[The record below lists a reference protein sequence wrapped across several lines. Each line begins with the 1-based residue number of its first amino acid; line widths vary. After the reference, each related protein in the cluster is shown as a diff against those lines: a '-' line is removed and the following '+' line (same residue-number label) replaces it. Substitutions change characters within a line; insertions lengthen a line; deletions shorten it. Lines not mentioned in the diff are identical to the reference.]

1 MSSGIFVISL
11 DFELYWG
18 IRDHKKI
25 NDYYE
30 NLSGTSDA
38 VNDILHMFVEF
49 DISATWSTVGLLMA
63 NCKEEALLYSPTIKP
78 SYQNE
83 NLSPY
88 DYLSAGW
95 KTEFD
100 KFHFVKP
107 LINKIASTPKQRVG
121 SHTFSH
127 FYSMESGQTPE
138 QFEVDLASAR
148 NIAGKLNLNSLV
160 FPRNQCN
167 ESYLYL
173 LPKYGLDSY
182 RGNESSWLYSPA
194 AKSKHSILK
203 RLGRLIDSYIDIS
216 GPNTTSVKNI
226 KKTFPHNIPA
236 SRFLR
241 PFSKKLQLIEFF
253 KIRRIKKSMSHAA
266 KRGEVFHLWWHPH
279 NFGVN
284 SKENLSML
292 RDILLH
298 FKSLEKHHEMK
309 SLNMESLVALLKEE
323 KIYEQN

>member
-1 MSSGIFVISL
+1 MNSGTFVISL

-30 NLSGTSDA
+30 NLSGVSDA
-38 VNDILHMFVEF
+38 VNCILHIFNEF

-63 NCKEEALLYSPTIKP
+63 NCRNEALLFSPEIKP

-88 DYLSAGW
+88 DYLSLEW
-95 KTEFD
+95 KIEFD
-100 KFHFVKP
+100 NFHFVKP
-107 LINKIASTPKQRVG
+107 LINKITRTPKQRIG
-121 SHTFSH
+121 THTFSH
-127 FYSMESGQTPE
+127 FYSMESGQTLE
-138 QFEVDLASAR
+138 QFEADLASAI

-173 LPKYGLDSY
+173 LPKYGIDSY
-182 RGNESSWLYSPA
+182 RGNENGWLYSSA
-194 AKSKHSILK
+194 AKSEHSMLK
-203 RLGRLIDSYIDIS
+203 RLGRLIDSYINIS
-216 GPNTTSVKNI
+216 GENTTTVKDI
-226 KKTFPHNIPA
+226 KKTFPYNIPA

-253 KIRRIKKSMSHAA
+253 KIRRIKNSMSHAA

-279 NFGVN
+279 NFGAN

-292 RDILLH
+292 REILLH
-298 FKSLEKHHEMK
+298 FKSLEKRYEMK
-309 SLNMESLVALLKEE
+309 SLNMESLVALLNEE